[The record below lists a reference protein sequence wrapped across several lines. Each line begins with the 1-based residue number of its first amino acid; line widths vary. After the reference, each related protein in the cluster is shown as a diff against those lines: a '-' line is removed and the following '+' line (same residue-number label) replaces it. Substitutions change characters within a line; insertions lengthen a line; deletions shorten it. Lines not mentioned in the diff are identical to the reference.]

1 MAAPAR
7 LGLSCYGKL
16 PFWPEY
22 IEAGAPVSLAGPIKE
37 WLHRGR
43 EQASL
48 APVSPGAEHEGARN
62 WFLIGT
68 PGSADL
74 AVGVLGPSTDAGG
87 LRAFPFVLMT
97 QVPRRV
103 FGREYA
109 LAPLAL
115 RATWEALDGA
125 WYGLAAA
132 GSMDEFADRLS
143 SFEVPGPAPLSLAR
157 ELWKDGLLE
166 RSGELFEASFGA
178 HLANLDHNMAHVRSG
193 VKAGAPLPALR
204 FPVSPRLEQAVFDSS
219 FWLQLLNEGLLWK
232 RFTPPV
238 FLESVTAPAGR
249 EVTFGR
255 DRLDPGDY
263 LLVVERQWSQGTCL
277 RPAHDGGPRDPE
289 TTPAWPTYAALLKR
303 TAR

>member
-22 IEAGAPVSLAGPIKE
+22 IEAGPALSLAGPIKD

-48 APVSPGAEHEGARN
+48 APGTGPAGNDGARN
-62 WFLIGT
+62 WMLIGT

-87 LRAFPFVLMT
+87 LRAFPFVLLT
-97 QVPRRV
+97 QVPRRT
-103 FGREYA
+103 FGRDYA

-132 GSMDEFADRLS
+132 GSMDEFTDRLE
-143 SFEVPGPAPLSLAR
+143 SFEVPGPAPLSCAR
-157 ELWKDGLLE
+157 ERWKDGLLE
-166 RSGELFEASFGA
+166 RCGELFEASFGA
-178 HLANLDHNMAHVRSG
+178 HLAALDHNVPHVRAA
-193 VKAGAPLPALR
+193 VKSGAPLPALR
-204 FPVSPRLEQAVFDSS
+204 FPVSPGPEQAVFDTS
-219 FWLQLLNEGLLWK
+219 FWLHLLNEGLLWK

-238 FLESVTAPAGR
+238 YLEGAAAPAGR

-255 DRLDPGDY
+255 ERLDPDDY
-263 LLVVERQWSQGTCL
+263 LLVALRQWSQGTCL
-277 RPAHDGGPRDPE
+277 RPAHDGGPPDPQS
-289 TTPAWPTYAALLKR
+289 TPAWPTYAALLKR
-303 TAR
+303 SVR